1 MAALPAS
8 GAMAAFPAN
17 GLSLTTAQ
25 LAGLVALAA
34 ILGALIAGLVP
45 LFIRRRNQSWLG
57 R

>member
-1 MAALPAS
+1 
-8 GAMAAFPAN
+8 MAAFPAS

-25 LAGLVALAA
+25 LAGLVALAV

-45 LFIRRRNQSWLG
+45 WFIRRRNYPWPG